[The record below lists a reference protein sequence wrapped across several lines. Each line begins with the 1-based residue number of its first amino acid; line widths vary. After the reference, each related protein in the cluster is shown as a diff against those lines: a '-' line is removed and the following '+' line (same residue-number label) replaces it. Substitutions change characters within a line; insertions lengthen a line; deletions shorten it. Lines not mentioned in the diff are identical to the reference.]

1 MFQKVLLD
9 FFLDT
14 VAGSEI
20 RRFPVEVA
28 RFSHYLLRFPKFPE
42 NNGRSNYLTT
52 NYQPQ
57 LVNSRRMVSQL
68 PPAVPTGKG
77 VLWGKNVVHLAAVTL
92 VDPWKTPWL
101 FNKKCITSFKK
112 GVEQIHHCKILG
124 LMP

>member
-1 MFQKVLLD
+1 VVGLGISEPSTAVYTWNLNETGFYFGKDPD
-9 FFLDT
+9 FVTFP
-14 VAGSEI
+14 EI
-20 RRFPVEVA
+20 
-28 RFSHYLLRFPKFPE
+28 PE

-92 VDPWKTPWL
+92 VDPW
-101 FNKKCITSFKK
+101 
-112 GVEQIHHCKILG
+112 
-124 LMP
+124 